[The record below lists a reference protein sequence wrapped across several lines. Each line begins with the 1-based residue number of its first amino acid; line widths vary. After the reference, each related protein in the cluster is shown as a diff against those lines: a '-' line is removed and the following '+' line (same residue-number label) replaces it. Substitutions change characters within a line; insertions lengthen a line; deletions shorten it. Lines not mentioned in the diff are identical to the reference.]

1 MTPKP
6 LSGHRR
12 RRAHNRQLDL
22 RGVRALLY
30 LAPCLVLLAGVYG
43 YALAKLAVVSLQ
55 KVGVGTVPDR
65 FVGLANFRLMLG
77 DAVFLQSIQNNVALF
92 VALPVMVAVATIAAY
107 VLNDEFP
114 GWKFFRSITLLP
126 YILSITV
133 VGIIFTRVFTLDG
146 LLNQFLNTAGLD
158 FLSQDWLGESDL
170 ALWSVI
176 AVIVWKETGLGVL
189 LLYSAMLNVPR
200 EHIEAAYIDGAGW
213 WRRLVHVV
221 LPHISRHVELYAV
234 LVAITLLSW
243 VFAYVYVMTQGGPGI
258 STFVIELYIYLQT
271 FRYGQMG
278 VGAAVSLGLLCGAL
292 LLAAGLLLLRRRAQ
306 AARVS

>member
-1 MTPKP
+1 MKPKP
-6 LSGHRR
+6 FSGHRPR
-12 RRAHNRQLDL
+12 RVHNRKLSL
-22 RGVRALLY
+22 RGIHALLY
-30 LAPCLVLLAGVYG
+30 LMPCLVLLAGVYG
-43 YALAKLAVVSLQ
+43 YALAKLAVVSFQ

-65 FVGLANFRLMLG
+65 FVGMANFRVMLG
-77 DAVFLQSIQNNVALF
+77 DAVFLQSIQNNIMLF
-92 VALPVMVAVATIAAY
+92 AALPIMIAVAAIAAY

-133 VGIIFTRVFTLDG
+133 VGIIFARVFTLDG
-146 LLNQFLNTAGLD
+146 LLNQFLHATGLNV
-158 FLSQDWLGESDL
+158 LAQDWLGERDL

-176 AVIVWKETGLGVL
+176 AVIVWKETGLGVV

-221 LPHISRHVELYAV
+221 LPHIWRHVELYAV

-278 VGAAVSLGLLCGAL
+278 VGAAVSLGLLCGAFL
-292 LLAAGLLLLRRRAQ
+292 LGAVLLLLRRRE
-306 AARVS
+306 RVGSIS

>member
-1 MTPKP
+1 MKPKP
-6 LSGHRR
+6 LSGHSPRR
-12 RRAHNRQLDL
+12 VHNRKLSL
-22 RGVRALLY
+22 RGIHALFY
-30 LAPCLVLLAGVYG
+30 LMPCLVLLAGVYG
-43 YALAKLAVVSLQ
+43 YALAKLAVVSFQ

-65 FVGLANFRLMLG
+65 FVGFANFRIILS
-77 DAVFLQSIQNNVALF
+77 DPVFLQSIQNNIMLF
-92 VALPVMVAVATIAAY
+92 AALPIMVAIAVIAAY

-133 VGIIFTRVFTLDG
+133 VGIIFARVFTLDG
-146 LLNQFLNTAGLD
+146 LLNQFLQTTGLN

-200 EHIEAAYIDGAGW
+200 EHIEAAYMDGAGW
-213 WRRLVHVV
+213 WRRLAHVV

-278 VGAAVSLGLLCGAL
+278 VGAAVSLGLLCGAF
-292 LLAAGLLLLRRRAQ
+292 LLAAVLLLLKRREQ
-306 AARVS
+306 AGGVS